1 VDSIVVE
8 SEAGNY
14 FVLRVDLVTPPTLR
28 SLDSVRRQVLDG
40 LQAIARGTQAQRAAE
55 QLADRVRGGES
66 LAEAAQAERYDVALV
81 SELLRGSVPSDRG
94 VSPEIL
100 AGIFEQNLSNPE
112 PVVGEIGEGYAV
124 AMLSSVELADP
135 SNEAALA
142 GQLSIEIGRERGAD
156 ISSLYRFSLA
166 SQHEVSTN
174 QQALQTF
181 LNTQ

>member
-1 VDSIVVE
+1 MII
-8 SEAGNY
+8 
-14 FVLRVDLVTPPTLR
+14 P
-28 SLDSVRRQVLDG
+28 SLS
-40 LQAIARGTQAQRAAE
+40 
-55 QLADRVRGGES
+55 
-66 LAEAAQAERYDVALV
+66 
-81 SELLRGSVPSDRG
+81 
-94 VSPEIL
+94 
-100 AGIFEQNLSNPE
+100 GIFQQKLSNPE

-124 AMLSSVELADP
+124 AMLSSIESADP

-166 SQHEVSTN
+166 NQHEVSTN

>member
-1 VDSIVVE
+1 MDS
-8 SEAGNY
+8 G
-14 FVLRVDLVTPPTLR
+14 TPPALR
-28 SLDSVRRQVLDG
+28 ALDSVRRQVVDDW
-40 LQAIARGTQAQRAAE
+40 QAVARGTQAQRAAE

-66 LAEAAQAERYDVALV
+66 LAAVAQTERYDVVLV

-94 VSPEIL
+94 VSQEIL
-100 AGIFEQNLSNPE
+100 AGIFDQDQSDPQ

-124 AMLSSVELADP
+124 AMLSGVEPADP
-135 SNEAALA
+135 SNEATLA
-142 GQLSIEIGRERGAD
+142 GQLSIEVGRERGAD

-181 LNTQ
+181 LNTP